1 MKVHTFVKIIKQF
14 TGLCNVKLDQKAELG
29 YERSLVSNVIVVH
42 TAHNGVDLFLKE
54 YSQF

>member
-1 MKVHTFVKIIKQF
+1 MKVLLLQIFKQF

-29 YERSLVSNVIVVH
+29 YERSLVSNVIAVH
-42 TAHNGVDLFLKE
+42 TGHNGVDLFLKE